1 MITPV
6 SNYMKHGKKD
16 QSIPDFSGKMEEEL
30 IFGILILASITVF
43 IVSLYIVVPTL
54 MFDDKIDIEEE
65 RRKELDKFLM
75 SRGVLKDN
83 DKVPT
88 EA

>member
-1 MITPV
+1 
-6 SNYMKHGKKD
+6 
-16 QSIPDFSGKMEEEL
+16 MEEEL

-54 MFDDKIDIEEE
+54 LPGDKIEIEEA

-75 SRGVLKDN
+75 SRGVLKEK